1 MARYDTYTQFDDR
14 MLEDLDMGFVGFNNR
29 LRPDQLPKGFL
40 ADSKNGRMDQNGEWQ
55 TRKGMDNVI
64 APLSAG
70 GTALSLPFLT
80 VGTTDNDTN
89 GITAAHG
96 SCATAVIDSV
106 RRLQV
111 TIDVDGQT
119 SRDFAVTGA
128 TDSDNV
134 ADFTNTLTGLSNSFT
149 DGIHSC
155 RVASI
160 ATATISDT
168 SSASRDGSTTTV
180 KVQYD
185 GVNLTST
192 HGLTVGAN
200 VTIANAT
207 YSGTGGA
214 AAVNTV
220 QTITAISTTG
230 STANDTLSFTV
241 DGLDAA
247 VSGTGV
253 TTTFNNTVTLTIT
266 DYVCGNDTFSGGS
279 VVVKT
284 PSINDT
290 AINEIYGS
298 CIFSDP
304 NDDTESYIILAANA
318 KAVAIKVSNPSTNYD
333 LNYPT
338 GETVSS
344 PVNMIQAFNKLFI
357 FRQDGNTAFTKDLS
371 ATNIN
376 TSPQLDL
383 VDSGEFTQPTQ
394 IVCASGEFALIE
406 NRGIVHQSDG
416 VSQGDSISVVGDK
429 TLSGDQTSGLVIGE
443 RLSVAKVFTAGSTT
457 SITSVAKAAIT
468 GGEFDGLY
476 KITATAAT
484 HGKNVGDPIT
494 IAGFGDIKIDGKR
507 FVAEVN
513 GNDVVFYVPQNPSIT
528 LSGDETLALAAG
540 FEFYLDSS
548 KTSTHVTDGESLTST
563 PVFARAVSIGLGFT
577 HMPAPE
583 YGVYHQRRLAV
594 PYRYNVNDA
603 ANSFT
608 DRKIFDEIL
617 LSDILDTDTYD
628 QVYGQF
634 RFNAGKSDFNVGMHS
649 FSDDKL
655 IVFNRNS
662 IHIVVGSG
670 SIANASAQLL
680 TDEVG
685 LIARD
690 SVVQVGN
697 QVLFLSDNGVYGMN
711 FIDLYNLRGNDV
723 PLSENI
729 NSTIKDIDKA
739 NASKAT
745 AVYFD
750 NKYYL
755 AVPTKTFSDG
765 SPNSQGINNVLLIYN
780 FLNKSW
786 ESIDT
791 VNNVDTSNNTI
802 SRFEFSN
809 LLVAGKGLDR
819 GVYVTNTDGGIHKL
833 EVYDDGVDRIITE
846 IGGSQKSVTVEGSA
860 TTRMFTL
867 GSIDRKKFNNF
878 ELHLQSSEDNA
889 SDVSISAV
897 SENIDSEPALNLTPS
912 GTVGN
917 TYGPFKN
924 ADGNN
929 QSNIPAGE
937 DVSVRGRIGN
947 KRAYGLQIILNST
960 LGRPRFRSL
969 KIAGAETFR
978 STSSVQ

>member
-1 MARYDTYTQFDDR
+1 MARYDTYTRFDDR
-14 MLEDLDMGFVGFNNR
+14 INEELDRGFIGFNNR
-29 LRPDQLPKGFL
+29 LRPDQLTSGILF
-40 ADSKNGRMDQNGEWQ
+40 DSQNGRMAQNGEWQ
-55 TRKGMDNVI
+55 TRKGIDNI
-64 APLSAG
+64 KAPLVTGS
-70 GTALSLPFLT
+70 TALTLPFFT
-80 VGTTDNDTN
+80 VGTTDNDTD

-96 SCATAVIDSV
+96 SCATAVIDTV

-128 TDSDNV
+128 TESDSV
-134 ADFTNTLTGLSNSFT
+134 ADFTNTLTGLSLSFT

-207 YSGTGGA
+207 YSGTGGS

-284 PSINDT
+284 PSLNDGVV
-290 AINEIYGS
+290 NEIYGS
-298 CIFSDP
+298 CVFSDP
-304 NDDTESYIILAANA
+304 NDNSESYIILAANS
-318 KAVAIKVSNPSTNYD
+318 KAVAVKISDPSTTYD
-333 LNYPT
+333 LAYPT
-338 GETVSS
+338 GQTVSDS
-344 PVNMIQAFNKLFI
+344 VEMTQAFNKLLI
-357 FRQDGNTAFTKDLS
+357 FRDGDTPFEKDLS

-376 TSPQLDL
+376 TSPQLDK
-383 VDSGEFTQPTQ
+383 VESGTYTQPIPISVTDLD
-394 IVCASGEFALIE
+394 IASGVATATVGSTATLKRGDIFTITVTNSTIE
-406 NRGIVHQSDG
+406 AGTVATVDDL
-416 VSQGDSISVVGDK
+416 GDS
-429 TLSGDQTSGLVIGE
+429 SGSNTSTKFRFITNVADQTN
-443 RLSVAKVFTAGSTT
+443 K
-457 SITSVAKAAIT
+457 
-468 GGEFDGLY
+468 
-476 KITATAAT
+476 TATIEKPMSE
-484 HGKNVGDPIT
+484 GVG
-494 IAGFGDIKIDGKR
+494 F
-507 FVAEVN
+507 
-513 GNDVVFYVPQNPSIT
+513 S
-528 LSGDETLALAAG
+528 
-540 FEFYLDSS
+540 
-548 KTSTHVTDGESLTST
+548 
-563 PVFARAVSIGLGFT
+563 
-577 HMPAPE
+577 HMPAPA

-594 PYRYNVNDA
+594 PFRHSVDA
-603 ANSFT
+603 SDDSYT
-608 DRKIFDEIL
+608 DRKIFDEIII
-617 LSDILDTDTYD
+617 SDIVDTDTYD
-628 QVYGQF
+628 QIFGQF
-634 RFNAGKSDFNVGMHS
+634 RFNAGKSDFNVGMLS

-662 IHIVVGSG
+662 IHLVDGTENL
-670 SIANASAQLL
+670 SIASAKLL

-685 LIARD
+685 LVARN
-690 SVVQVGN
+690 SAVQVGN
-697 QVLFLSDNGVYGMN
+697 QILFLSDNGVYGLN
-711 FIDLYNLRGNDV
+711 FIDLYNLRGNEV
-723 PLSENI
+723 PLSESIQKTIDTI
-729 NSTIKDIDKA
+729 NKAHADKA
-739 NASKAT
+739 S

-755 AVPTKTFSDG
+755 AVPTG
-765 SPNSQGINNVLLIYN
+765 SSTVNNTLLIYN
-780 FLNKSW
+780 FLNNSW
-786 ESIDT
+786 ESIDS
-791 VNNVDTSNNTI
+791 VNNKDLSGTEFS
-802 SRFEFSN
+802 SFEFTK
-809 LLVAGKGLDR
+809 LLVTGKGLDK

-833 EVYDDGVDRIITE
+833 EVWGDGIDRVITD
-846 IGGSQKSVTVEGSA
+846 IGETTETETRVQGSA

-867 GSIDRKKFNNF
+867 KSIDRKKFNNF
-878 ELHLQSSEDNA
+878 ELHLQSGPDNS
-889 SDVSISAV
+889 SDVSIAANT
-897 SENIDSEPALNLTPS
+897 ENLDSKVTD
-912 GTVGN
+912 
-917 TYGPFKN
+917 
-924 ADGNN
+924 ADGNLVDGAIDLKKA
-929 QSNIPAGE
+929 SDYIGGVIAPDE
-937 DVSVRGRIGN
+937 DVSIRGRIGN
-947 KRAYGLQIILNST
+947 KRAYGLQVTLTSI

>member
-14 MLEDLDMGFVGFNNR
+14 MLEDLDIGFVGFNNR
-29 LRPDQLPKGFL
+29 LRPDQLPRGVL

-55 TRKGMDNVI
+55 TRKGIDNII

-70 GTALSLPFLT
+70 GSALTLPF
-80 VGTTDNDTN
+80 
-89 GITAAHG
+89 
-96 SCATAVIDSV
+96 
-106 RRLQV
+106 
-111 TIDVDGQT
+111 
-119 SRDFAVTGA
+119 
-128 TDSDNV
+128 
-134 ADFTNTLTGLSNSFT
+134 TL
-149 DGIHSC
+149 D
-155 RVASI
+155 
-160 ATATISDT
+160 D
-168 SSASRDGSTTTV
+168 
-180 KVQYD
+180 
-185 GVNLTST
+185 
-192 HGLTVGAN
+192 
-200 VTIANAT
+200 
-207 YSGTGGA
+207 SGTPP
-214 AAVNTV
+214 
-220 QTITAISTTG
+220 SL
-230 STANDTLSFTV
+230 NDS
-241 DGLDAA
+241 
-247 VSGTGV
+247 
-253 TTTFNNTVTLTIT
+253 
-266 DYVCGNDTFSGGS
+266 
-279 VVVKT
+279 
-284 PSINDT
+284 

-304 NDDTESYIILAANA
+304 NDDTESYIILAANT
-318 KAVAIKVSNPSTNYD
+318 KAIAVKVSNPSTTYD
-333 LNYPT
+333 LSYG
-338 GETVSS
+338 GETISS

-357 FRQDGNTAFTKDLS
+357 FRKGDTALTKDLS

-376 TSPQLDL
+376 TSPTLDL
-383 VDSGEFTQPTQ
+383 VTSGEYNQPTQ
-394 IVCASGEFALIE
+394 IVCAAGEFALIE

-443 RLSVAKVFTAGSTT
+443 RLSVAKVFTAGSTQNIASAT
-457 SITSVAKAAIT
+457 STAVT

-476 KITATAAT
+476 KVTCTLT
-484 HGKNVGDPIT
+484 NHGYNVGDPIT
-494 IAGFGDIKIDGKR
+494 IGGFTPSNNVANGKK
-507 FVAEVN
+507 FVAEKTDDEFIFYAN
-513 GNDVVFYVPQNPSIT
+513 GNPA
-528 LSGDETLALAAG
+528 LSGATSGTVALAHG
-540 FEFYLDSS
+540 FEFYLDPS
-548 KTSTHVTDGESLTST
+548 KTSAHVTDGQSLTST
-563 PVFARAVSIGLGFT
+563 PVFARKVSIGLGFS

-594 PYRYNVNDA
+594 PYRYSVNDA

-670 SIANASAQLL
+670 SIANATAQLL

-685 LIARD
+685 LLAKD

-723 PLSENI
+723 PLSESI
-729 NSTIKDIDKA
+729 NKTIQDIDKD
-739 NASKAT
+739 NASKAVG
-745 AVYFD
+745 VYFD

-755 AVPTKTFSDG
+755 ALPTKAFSDG
-765 SPNSQGINNVLLIYN
+765 SPNSQGINNILLIYN

-791 VNNVDTSNNTI
+791 VNNVDTQGNTI
-802 SRFEFSN
+802 SRFEFTN
-809 LLVAGKGLDR
+809 LLVAGKGVNR

-833 EVYDDGVDRIITE
+833 EVYDDAVDRVITD
-846 IGGSQKSVTVEGSA
+846 IGGTQKSTTAQGSA

-878 ELHLQSSEDNA
+878 ELHLQSSEDNS
-889 SDVSISAV
+889 SDCTISATT
-897 SENIDSEPALNLTPS
+897 ENVDSEPALNLTPG
-912 GTVGN
+912 GTVGT

-924 ADGNN
+924 ASGNDE
-929 QSNIPAGE
+929 SDIPPGE
-937 DVSVRGRIGN
+937 DVSIRGRIGN
-947 KRAYGLQIILNST
+947 KRAYGLQITLTST
-960 LGRPRFRSL
+960 SGRPRFRSL
-969 KIAGAETFR
+969 KVAGAETFR